1 VTKSIQSLSKN
12 HTPPCSDREHQ
23 AHPPTA
29 SSTVGNNAENINR
42 QKAESDRPGS
52 HCQVPPNPRY
62 RNNIAIVLCGQPA
75 ARCNWAAVIVGRLTY
90 GRNIEELSGALFLTM
105 DGVNNFG
112 GKYPIRALRQRY
124 DRSNQLNWRNHVV
137 DKNSARKALRRCVC

>member
-1 VTKSIQSLSKN
+1 M
-12 HTPPCSDREHQ
+12 
-23 AHPPTA
+23 PTA

-90 GRNIEELSGALFLTM
+90 GRNIEELSGALFLNGWRQQLWRQIPDT
-105 DGVNNFG
+105 
-112 GKYPIRALRQRY
+112 RATTKVRQKQ
-124 DRSNQLNWRNHVV
+124 ST
-137 DKNSARKALRRCVC
+137 

>member
-1 VTKSIQSLSKN
+1 M
-12 HTPPCSDREHQ
+12 
-23 AHPPTA
+23 AHFF
-29 SSTVGNNAENINR
+29 S
-42 QKAESDRPGS
+42 
-52 HCQVPPNPRY
+52 
-62 RNNIAIVLCGQPA
+62 
-75 ARCNWAAVIVGRLTY
+75 
-90 GRNIEELSGALFLTM
+90 M

>member
-23 AHPPTA
+23 AHA
-29 SSTVGNNAENINR
+29 DRVVYGGKQCGEHKS
-42 QKAESDRPGS
+42 AESRKRPPRIPLPGTAK
-52 HCQVPPNPRY
+52 PRY